1 MTVVLVL
8 RVIACRNVSA
18 TPYSFQ
24 ATRNEG

>member
-1 MTVVLVL
+1 VVLLL